1 MPWRI
6 RDGPRFSSDPGLD
19 SAAGGSRLAPSLV
32 GSGGRPLEEAYAP
45 TTEGVE
51 VTGTHAHVTQP
62 LFGMSALADQDSA
75 GLVMMA
81 EQMLLL
87 GAAAAVLLRRHL
99 IESDEAAALEP
110 ARSHPF
116 AA

>member
-1 MPWRI
+1 M
-6 RDGPRFSSDPGLD
+6 
-19 SAAGGSRLAPSLV
+19 
-32 GSGGRPLEEAYAP
+32 
-45 TTEGVE
+45 
-51 VTGTHAHVTQP
+51 TQP
-62 LFGMSALADQDSA
+62 LFGMSALADQDAA

-87 GAAAAVLLRRHL
+87 GAAAAVLLRRQL